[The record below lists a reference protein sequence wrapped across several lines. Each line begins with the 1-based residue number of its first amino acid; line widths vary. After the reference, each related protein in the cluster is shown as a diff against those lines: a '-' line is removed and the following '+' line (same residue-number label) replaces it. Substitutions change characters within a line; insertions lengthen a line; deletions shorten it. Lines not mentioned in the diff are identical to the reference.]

1 MKKEGKQTKERNGN
15 PSDKG
20 GVNMKKFLALLLTG
34 IMAITALTACGAK
47 GMKGNTAKESDG
59 KTLKIWTYL
68 SGNEQKV
75 FEGQIKKYEKANGV
89 KIEAEFIP
97 FGDYKK
103 QLSVAIGAGSL
114 PDIIMIDN
122 PDNASFASMGVLAD
136 ITDKMN
142 KWGEKDKYFPGPLK
156 STMLDGKYYGIPFT
170 SNCLAL
176 FYNKKMLSEAGVQVP
191 KTWDELRTT
200 AKALTKNGIF
210 GMAVGSP
217 KNEEATFQ
225 FMPWMLSAGGSYDK
239 VNSKA
244 VIKAATLWLNLIQDG
259 SMSKE
264 TPLWGQGDAQKQFSA
279 EKVAMFEGGPWMV
292 EQIQQD
298 NPNLEFGV
306 ALMPADKKEA
316 SVLGGENLGIVASSK
331 HIDEAWKFL
340 KYVGDFNTMK
350 EFISQTGYFPPRSD
364 VAKEKEWTDD
374 PIKKVFAEQMAS
386 AMPRGP
392 SAKWPEIS
400 EAIYNALQEIEVG
413 QASPKAALDKAQ
425 TQIES
430 AIADK

>member
-1 MKKEGKQTKERNGN
+1 MKR
-15 PSDKG
+15 
-20 GVNMKKFLALLLTG
+20 FLTLLLAG
-34 IMAITALTACGAK
+34 VMAITALTACGKKDVKDEAV
-47 GMKGNTAKESDG
+47 NRSDG
-59 KTLKIWTYL
+59 KALKIWTYL

-75 FEGQIKKYEKANGV
+75 FEGQIKQYEKKNGV

-142 KWGEKDKYFPGPLK
+142 KWGEKDNYFPGPLK

-176 FYNKKMLSEAGVQVP
+176 FYNKKMLSDAGVQVP
-191 KTWDELRTT
+191 KTWDELRAA
-200 AKALTKNGIF
+200 AKALTKNGVY

-225 FMPWMLSAGGSYDK
+225 FMPWMLSAGGTYDK

-244 VIKAATLWLNLIQDG
+244 VIKAATLWLDLIQDG

-279 EKVAMFEGGPWMV
+279 EKAAMFEGGPWMV
-292 EQIQQD
+292 TQIQQD
-298 NPNLEFGV
+298 NPKLDFGV
-306 ALMPADKKEA
+306 ALIPVDKKEA
-316 SVLGGENLGIVASSK
+316 SVLGGENLGIAAGSK
-331 HIDEAWKFL
+331 NIDEAWKFL
-340 KYVGDFNTMK
+340 QFVGDFNTMK

-364 VAKEKEWTDD
+364 VAAEKEWTED
-374 PIKKVFAEQMAS
+374 PIKKVFAEQMAT

-392 SAKWPEIS
+392 HPKWPEIS

-413 QASPKAALDKAQ
+413 QATPEEALDKAQ
-425 TQIES
+425 TAIDS

>member
-1 MKKEGKQTKERNGN
+1 MKRYLT
-15 PSDKG
+15 
-20 GVNMKKFLALLLTG
+20 LLLASVVT
-34 IMAITALTACGAK
+34 ITALTACGNKDTKDGAIS
-47 GMKGNTAKESDG
+47 NSDG
-59 KTLKIWTYL
+59 KALKIWTYL

-122 PDNASFASMGVLAD
+122 PDHAAFASMGVFAD

-142 KWGEKDKYFPGPLK
+142 KWDEKDKYFSGPMK

-176 FYNKKMLSEAGVQVP
+176 FYNKKMLAEAGGQVP

-200 AKALTKNGIF
+200 AKTLTKNGVF

-225 FMPWMLSAGGSYDK
+225 FMPWMLSAGGTYDK

-244 VIKAATLWLNLIQDG
+244 VIKAATLWMNLIQDK

-292 EQIQQD
+292 TQIQQD
-298 NPNLEFGV
+298 NPNLDFGV
-306 ALMPADKKEA
+306 ALIPVDKKEA
-316 SVLGGENLGIVASSK
+316 SVLGGENLGIVAGSK
-331 HIDEAWKFL
+331 NIDAAWKFL
-340 KYVGDFNTMK
+340 QFIGDFDTMK

-374 PIKKVFAEQMAS
+374 PIKKVFAEQMAT

-392 SAKWPEIS
+392 HAKWPEIS
-400 EAIYNALQEIEVG
+400 EAIYNSLQEIEVG
-413 QASPKAALDKAQ
+413 EASPKEALDKAQ
-425 TQIES
+425 AQIES
-430 AIADK
+430 VIAEK

>member
-1 MKKEGKQTKERNGN
+1 MKRYLT
-15 PSDKG
+15 
-20 GVNMKKFLALLLTG
+20 LLLASVLT
-34 IMAITALTACGAK
+34 ITALTACGNKDTKDGAISK
-47 GMKGNTAKESDG
+47 SDG
-59 KTLKIWTYL
+59 KALKIWTYL

-75 FEGQIKKYEKANGV
+75 FEGQIKKYEEANGV

-122 PDNASFASMGVLAD
+122 PDHAAFASMGVFAD

-142 KWGEKDKYFPGPLK
+142 KWDEKDKYFSGPMK

-176 FYNKKMLSEAGVQVP
+176 FYNKKMLAEAGVQVP

-200 AKALTKNGIF
+200 AKTLTKNGVF

-225 FMPWMLSAGGSYDK
+225 FMPWMLSAGGTYDK

-244 VIKAATLWLNLIQDG
+244 VIKAATLWMNLIQDK

-292 EQIQQD
+292 TQIQQD
-298 NPNLEFGV
+298 NPNLDFGA
-306 ALMPADKKEA
+306 ALIPVDKKEA
-316 SVLGGENLGIVASSK
+316 SVLGGENLGIVAGSK
-331 HIDEAWKFL
+331 NIDAAWKFL
-340 KYVGDFNTMK
+340 QFIGDFDTMK

-374 PIKKVFAEQMAS
+374 PIKKVFAEQMAT

-392 SAKWPEIS
+392 HAKWPEIS
-400 EAIYNALQEIEVG
+400 EAIYNSLQEIEVG
-413 QASPKAALDKAQ
+413 EASPKEALDKAQ
-425 TQIES
+425 AQIES
-430 AIADK
+430 VLKSK

>member
-1 MKKEGKQTKERNGN
+1 MKRYLT
-15 PSDKG
+15 
-20 GVNMKKFLALLLTG
+20 LLLASVVT
-34 IMAITALTACGAK
+34 ITALTACGNKDTKDGAIS
-47 GMKGNTAKESDG
+47 NSDG
-59 KTLKIWTYL
+59 KALKIWTYL

-122 PDNASFASMGVLAD
+122 PDHAAFASMGVFAD

-142 KWGEKDKYFPGPLK
+142 KWDEKDKYFSGPMK

-176 FYNKKMLSEAGVQVP
+176 FYNKKMLAEAGVQVP

-200 AKALTKNGIF
+200 AKTLTKNGVF

-225 FMPWMLSAGGSYDK
+225 FMPWMLSAGGTYDK

-244 VIKAATLWLNLIQDG
+244 VIKAATLWMNLIQDK

-292 EQIQQD
+292 TQIQQD
-298 NPNLEFGV
+298 NPNLDFGV
-306 ALMPADKKEA
+306 ALIPVDKKEA
-316 SVLGGENLGIVASSK
+316 SVLGGENLGIVAGSK
-331 HIDEAWKFL
+331 NIDAAWKFL
-340 KYVGDFNTMK
+340 QFIGDFDTMK

-374 PIKKVFAEQMAS
+374 PIKKVFAEQMAT

-392 SAKWPEIS
+392 HAKWPEIS
-400 EAIYNALQEIEVG
+400 EAIYNSLQEIEVG
-413 QASPKAALDKAQ
+413 EASPKEALDKAQ
-425 TQIES
+425 AQIES
-430 AIADK
+430 VIAEK